1 MDHLQERE
9 RLCFS
14 ERAAINVPYR
24 GPLYQL
30 RPWIKWTIFFCW
42 VVYLVVIV
50 LILRGDTLLGAVKVL
65 AIPTLVC
72 ILYLSRTRDGS
83 RGVTMDAV
91 FIFREQE
98 MTAFYDSYPAAGRD
112 GTPRIRQVSYTVQYK
127 DITKIG
133 FNRRIARLE
142 IYGTLHIQ
150 IAEYAADGTPVP
162 CYDKIRKGAV
172 INSLL
177 PADRVDEIITAV
189 CRNSGW
195 PRERIVEYG

>member
-1 MDHLQERE
+1 M
-9 RLCFS
+9 
-14 ERAAINVPYR
+14 
-24 GPLYQL
+24 
-30 RPWIKWTIFFCW
+30 
-42 VVYLVVIV
+42 VVIV
-50 LILRGDTLLGAVKVL
+50 LILRVDTLLGAVKVL

-91 FIFREQE
+91 FIFREQQ
-98 MTAFYDSYPAAGRD
+98 MPAFYDSYPAAGRD

>member
-1 MDHLQERE
+1 MNNLGERE

-30 RPWIKWTIFFCW
+30 RLWIKWIITLCW
-42 VVYLVVIV
+42 LLYLVVVI
-50 LILRGDTLLGAVKVL
+50 LILQGDTILGAIKVL
-65 AIPTLVC
+65 GIPTLLC
-72 ILYLSRTRDGS
+72 MLYLNRTRS
-83 RGVTMDAV
+83 KSMGVNMDAV
-91 FIFREQE
+91 FIFRDQD
-98 MTAFYDSYPAAGRD
+98 MTVFYDSYPAEGRD
-112 GTPRIRQVSYTVQYK
+112 GTPRVRQVSYTVQYK

-133 FNRRIARLE
+133 FYRPIARLE

-162 CYDKIRKGAV
+162 CYDKVRKGAV

-177 PADRVDEIITAV
+177 QVDRIDEIIAAV
-189 CRNSGW
+189 CRNCGW
-195 PRERIVEYG
+195 LPEQITQYG